1 MKFKRLVT
9 ALLSATLMISLAAC
23 SGNEKPAES
32 QTGEGTTA
40 EAIHVNLA
48 ESWGFE
54 YFYTIIT
61 PDVSSSTG
69 YDITYYLTSFYD
81 TLVTYNENNELVGSL
96 AEDWSMSDDGKVYTF
111 HIKEGIKFSDGSD
124 LTAEDVA
131 KSLMAVP
138 VNLGQYNGGYGRLS
152 TIIESAEATDDYT
165 VELRLTQPYYNTL
178 RELCLANPFGI
189 VSSEQLG
196 EDLKAK
202 DTFKTA
208 TYGTGPYM
216 YEGDNDG
223 QTSSILIMVIW
234 ELLNIISGESAG
246 ISEYVPLFCIVTVVL
261 FIIVF
266 LTQWLQYNKTYT
278 VAYEESANRRIVLA
292 EKLRR
297 LPLSFFGQKNLSDLT
312 TTIMGDCTALER
324 VFSNAL
330 PQLFGTIFMFLI
342 TATCLLV
349 MDWRLGLCVVV
360 PVPVAALVVFAARKA
375 QAKAESANM
384 DAKRAAYDG
393 VQEYLDTI
401 QELKSCSREDEYLA
415 GLEQKLD
422 NVVRCSFRNEIAP
435 GAATTTAQFILRFGL
450 VAVLLVGGY
459 LVAAGSLTVPM
470 FILYLIFAGRIY
482 DPFTSCFMLMAEVFS
497 SLVSVKRMKQIDATP
512 EQTGTNICNNK
523 GFDIEFKDVHFSY
536 NEEPVLKGV
545 SFTAKQGEVTA
556 LVGPSGSG
564 KSTASKLA
572 ARFWDSDS
580 GKVTLGGVNVKTVEP
595 ETLFKNFA
603 IVFQDVLL
611 FDETVMENIR
621 LGRNGATD
629 EEVMAAAK
637 AAQCEEF
644 IQRLPQGYQTNIGE
658 NGSALS
664 GGERQRISIARAL
677 LKNAPVVL
685 LDEATAS
692 MDAESETLVQE
703 ALSALLKDKTVM
715 VIAHRMRTVANADKI
730 VVLDDGKI
738 SEMGTPQ
745 ELMKK
750 NGLYAHLVNLQRGK

>member
-1 MKFKRLVT
+1 MYYHNLLSTLQLVLLRQLCLFP
-9 ALLSATLMISLAAC
+9 ALLFLGLVLLQEHQ
-23 SGNEKPAES
+23 SGA
-32 QTGEGTTA
+32 
-40 EAIHVNLA
+40 
-48 ESWGFE
+48 
-54 YFYTIIT
+54 
-61 PDVSSSTG
+61 
-69 YDITYYLTSFYD
+69 
-81 TLVTYNENNELVGSL
+81 
-96 AEDWSMSDDGKVYTF
+96 
-111 HIKEGIKFSDGSD
+111 
-124 LTAEDVA
+124 
-131 KSLMAVP
+131 
-138 VNLGQYNGGYGRLS
+138 
-152 TIIESAEATDDYT
+152 
-165 VELRLTQPYYNTL
+165 
-178 RELCLANPFGI
+178 LCLMKRETVCTLI
-189 VSSEQLG
+189 RVSL
-196 EDLKAK
+196 
-202 DTFKTA
+202 
-208 TYGTGPYM
+208 
-216 YEGDNDG
+216 
-223 QTSSILIMVIW
+223 SIREFVSLYAV
-234 ELLNIISGESAG
+234 
-246 ISEYVPLFCIVTVVL
+246 
-261 FIIVF
+261 
-266 LTQWLQYNKTYT
+266 QD
-278 VAYEESANRRIVLA
+278 EESANRRIVLA

>member
-1 MKFKRLVT
+1 MKRKPQIIIGIILIVIFVLLAVAAPLLAPNDPNAT
-9 ALLSATLMISLAAC
+9 DLALKNA
-23 SGNEKPAES
+23 P
-32 QTGEGTTA
+32 
-40 EAIHVNLA
+40 
-48 ESWGFE
+48 
-54 YFYTIIT
+54 
-61 PDVSSSTG
+61 P
-69 YDITYYLTSFYD
+69 
-81 TLVTYNENNELVGSL
+81 
-96 AEDWSMSDDGKVYTF
+96 
-111 HIKEGIKFSDGSD
+111 
-124 LTAEDVA
+124 
-131 KSLMAVP
+131 
-138 VNLGQYNGGYGRLS
+138 
-152 TIIESAEATDDYT
+152 SAEYPLGCDQMGRC
-165 VELRLTQPYYNTL
+165 ELSRLIYGARYSLGLSIPVLISNI
-178 RELCLANPFGI
+178 CLIIP
-189 VSSEQLG
+189 
-196 EDLKAK
+196 
-202 DTFKTA
+202 
-208 TYGTGPYM
+208 
-216 YEGDNDG
+216 
-223 QTSSILIMVIW
+223 SSILIMVIW

>member
-1 MKFKRLVT
+1 MLKRMF
-9 ALLSATLMISLAAC
+9 ALSDQGSKDLNKGIAATTLSNICL
-23 SGNEKPAES
+23 
-32 QTGEGTTA
+32 
-40 EAIHVNLA
+40 
-48 ESWGFE
+48 
-54 YFYTIIT
+54 II
-61 PDVSSSTG
+61 P
-69 YDITYYLTSFYD
+69 
-81 TLVTYNENNELVGSL
+81 
-96 AEDWSMSDDGKVYTF
+96 
-111 HIKEGIKFSDGSD
+111 
-124 LTAEDVA
+124 
-131 KSLMAVP
+131 
-138 VNLGQYNGGYGRLS
+138 
-152 TIIESAEATDDYT
+152 
-165 VELRLTQPYYNTL
+165 
-178 RELCLANPFGI
+178 
-189 VSSEQLG
+189 
-196 EDLKAK
+196 
-202 DTFKTA
+202 
-208 TYGTGPYM
+208 
-216 YEGDNDG
+216 
-223 QTSSILIMVIW
+223 SSILIMVIW

-422 NVVRCSFRNEIAP
+422 NVVRCSFCNEIAP